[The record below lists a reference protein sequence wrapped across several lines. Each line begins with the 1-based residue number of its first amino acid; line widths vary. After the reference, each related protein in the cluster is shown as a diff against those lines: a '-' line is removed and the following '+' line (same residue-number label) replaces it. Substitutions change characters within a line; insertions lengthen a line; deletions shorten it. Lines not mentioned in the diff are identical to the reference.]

1 MSEIYVSSP
10 ESEVLVEPPMV
21 EPPVV
26 EPPVVEPPVVELDNS
41 VSEWQRS
48 LGAEAAAE
56 APAVEPVE
64 APAGTPPIPVS
75 PPPPPSSESDE
86 DSGTESEPEDTGVR
100 RRLNIGPD
108 DDRLY
113 IRRQVAVGESPAVY
127 AVAGLPVDSDL
138 DLGAESVEDDYVV
151 PNEGTL
157 IMDALTADGLLGA
170 RIPVPVW
177 VILTGMIVVIAY
189 LCLLIGSGI
198 LVVGGPTR

>member
-10 ESEVLVEPPMV
+10 ESEVLVEPP
-21 EPPVV
+21 VV
-26 EPPVVEPPVVELDNS
+26 EG

-56 APAVEPVE
+56 APAVEEPSVAPVE
-64 APAGTPPIPVS
+64 EPPVTPPIPVS

-86 DSGTESEPEDTGVR
+86 DSGTESDTEESESEPEEEDTGVR

-138 DLGAESVEDDYVV
+138 DLGPEPEADDYVV

-170 RIPVPVW
+170 RVPVPVW
-177 VILTGMIVVIAY
+177 VILTAMIVVIAY

>member
-10 ESEVLVEPPMV
+10 ESEVLVEPPV
-21 EPPVV
+21 VEPIEPPVA
-26 EPPVVEPPVVELDNS
+26 ELDNS
-41 VSEWQRS
+41 VSEWQ
-48 LGAEAAAE
+48 AEAAAE
-56 APAVEPVE
+56 APV
-64 APAGTPPIPVS
+64 GTPPIPVS

-86 DSGTESEPEDTGVR
+86 DSGTESDTEESEPTGVR

-138 DLGAESVEDDYVV
+138 DLGPDQEQDDYVV

-157 IMDALTADGLLGA
+157 IVDALAADGLLGA
-170 RIPVPVW
+170 RVPVPVW
-177 VILTGMIVVIAY
+177 VILTALIVMIVY

-198 LVVGGPTR
+198 LVVGGGASR

>member
-1 MSEIYVSSP
+1 MT
-10 ESEVLVEPPMV
+10 
-21 EPPVV
+21 PPVA
-26 EPPVVEPPVVELDNS
+26 PV
-41 VSEWQRS
+41 
-48 LGAEAAAE
+48 
-56 APAVEPVE
+56 
-64 APAGTPPIPVS
+64 GTPPIPVS

-86 DSGTESEPEDTGVR
+86 DSGTESDTEESESEPEEDTGVR

-127 AVAGLPVDSDL
+127 AVAGLPDDSDL
-138 DLGAESVEDDYVV
+138 DLSAEDDYVV

-157 IMDALTADGLLGA
+157 IVDALAADGLLGA

-177 VILTGMIVVIAY
+177 VILTAMIVMIVY